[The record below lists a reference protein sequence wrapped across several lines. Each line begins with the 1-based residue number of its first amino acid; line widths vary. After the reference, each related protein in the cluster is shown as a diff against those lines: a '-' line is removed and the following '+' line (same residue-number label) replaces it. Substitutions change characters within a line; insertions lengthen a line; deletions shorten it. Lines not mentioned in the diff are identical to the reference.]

1 MFCDQ
6 YAELHFALPL
16 CHFLAVPLL
25 DFYFT
30 TLAPMTTDNTLST
43 TSHKP
48 RILTGDTPTS
58 TGLHLGHY
66 VGSLE
71 NRLRLQDEYDCYF
84 LIANVHAFT
93 TLADKPADIRANTL
107 GIIKDWLAVGLDP
120 ERSTFVLQSEI
131 PAIAELTFLFAMLI
145 PFNKV
150 MRNPTLKTE
159 IETKGLGETYPFGF
173 PMYAVGQCADIL
185 AFRPELV
192 PVGEDQEAH
201 IEMCRD
207 VALKFNQMYC
217 GVGNR
222 VPAEEHAKANSA
234 GAGGLFPIPRAK
246 IGRVAR
252 LAGLDGVNKMS
263 KSLGNAIFLYD
274 DAKTVQKKLNKITVI
289 VDEAT
294 KRVAQNH
301 VLLQY
306 CDAFLAEDRAKAIR
320 AEYASGKEMMHGHIK
335 AELGE
340 AVNALIE
347 PMRVRRARLE
357 ASPLPGHLGGD
368 EMVIDV
374 IRKGVAKA
382 NVVAEETLHEAKKAM
397 GMGFLKRKIS

>member
-1 MFCDQ
+1 M
-6 YAELHFALPL
+6 
-16 CHFLAVPLL
+16 
-25 DFYFT
+25 
-30 TLAPMTTDNTLST
+30 ST
-43 TSHKP
+43 TQPNPAGKP
-48 RILTGDTPTS
+48 RILTGDTPTH

-93 TLADKPADIRANTL
+93 TLAEKPAEIRANTV
-107 GIIKDWLAVGLDP
+107 GIVKDWLAVGLDP
-120 ERSTFVLQSEI
+120 EKSTFVLQSEI

-207 VALKFNQMYC
+207 VALKFNQLYC

-222 VPAEEHAKANSA
+222 VPAEDHHKS
-234 GAGGLFPIPRAK
+234 GGVFPIPKAK
-246 IGRVAR
+246 VGRIAR
-252 LAGLDGVNKMS
+252 LTGLDGVNKMS

-274 DAKTVQKKLNKITVI
+274 DAKTVQKKINRITVLP
-289 VDEAT
+289 DAAT
-294 KRVAQNH
+294 GLVPQDH

-306 CDAFLAEDRAKAIR
+306 CDAFLPRERAEAIR
-320 AEYASGKEMMHGHIK
+320 ADYAGGKDMMHGHIK

-340 AVNALIE
+340 AINALIE
-347 PMRVRRARLE
+347 PMRARRARLDGPE
-357 ASPLPGHLGGD
+357 GD
-368 EMVIDV
+368 ARVLEV
-374 IRKGVAKA
+374 IRQGIRKA
-382 NVVAEETLHEAKKAM
+382 NVVAEETLAMAKGAM
-397 GMGFLKRKIS
+397 GLGFGARRVEPA

>member
-1 MFCDQ
+1 
-6 YAELHFALPL
+6 
-16 CHFLAVPLL
+16 
-25 DFYFT
+25 
-30 TLAPMTTDNTLST
+30 MTTR
-43 TSHKP
+43 P

-93 TLADKPADIRANTL
+93 TLAEKPAEIRANTL
-107 GIIKDWLAVGLDP
+107 GIVKDWLAVGLDP
-120 ERSTFVLQSEI
+120 DRSTFVLQSEI

-159 IETKGLGETYPFGF
+159 IDSKGLGDTYPFGF

-207 VALKFNQMYC
+207 VALKFNQLYC

-222 VPAEEHAKANSA
+222 IEPKDHVK
-234 GAGGLFPIPRAK
+234 AGGVFPIPAAK
-246 IGRVAR
+246 VGRIGRLV
-252 LAGLDGVNKMS
+252 GTDGTNKMS

-274 DAKTVQKKLNKITVI
+274 TEKQVQKKINGVVTGRPTPTSDIDPKSPLV
-289 VDEAT
+289 
-294 KRVAQNH
+294 
-301 VLLQY
+301 QY
-306 CDAFLAEDRAKAIR
+306 IEAFLPKERAAEIR
-320 AEYASGKEMMHGHIK
+320 AMYASGKEVMDGHIK
-335 AELGE
+335 AEVGAAINTLLAPMRERRAKLETPEGE
-340 AVNALIE
+340 AIVL
-347 PMRVRRARLE
+347 
-357 ASPLPGHLGGD
+357 
-368 EMVIDV
+368 DV
-374 IRKGVAKA
+374 ISKGIKKA
-382 NVVAEETLHEAKKAM
+382 NTVAEETLHAAKASM
-397 GMGFLKRKIS
+397 GLGFGKRTIG

>member
-1 MFCDQ
+1 M
-6 YAELHFALPL
+6 
-16 CHFLAVPLL
+16 
-25 DFYFT
+25 
-30 TLAPMTTDNTLST
+30 ST
-43 TSHKP
+43 TISNASKP

-71 NRLRLQDEYDCYF
+71 NRLALQDSYDCYF

-93 TLADKPADIRANTL
+93 TLAEKPTDIRANTI
-107 GIIKDWLAVGLDP
+107 GIVKDWLAVGLDP
-120 ERSTFVLQSEI
+120 DRSTFVLQSEI

-207 VALKFNQMYC
+207 VALKFNQVYA

-222 VPAEEHAKANSA
+222 VLADDHFKS
-234 GAGGLFPIPRAK
+234 GGVFPIPKAK

-252 LAGLDGVNKMS
+252 LVGIDGTNKMS

-274 DAKTVQKKLNKITVI
+274 DAKTVQKKLNKITTGRQSPTEPGDPTNI
-289 VDEAT
+289 
-294 KRVAQNH
+294 
-301 VLLQY
+301 LMQY
-306 CDAFLAEDRAKAIR
+306 VDAFIGAANPARADELKAK
-320 AEYASGKEMMHGHIK
+320 YAAGDNIGDGHVK

-340 AVNALIE
+340 MINALLE
-347 PMRVRRARLE
+347 PMRARRAKLD
-357 ASPLPGHLGGD
+357 GD
-368 EMVIDV
+368 AGDAIVMDV
-374 IRKGVAKA
+374 IRRGVKKG
-382 NVVAEETLHEAKKAM
+382 NLVAEETLAAAKKAM
-397 GMGFLKRKIS
+397 KLDFAGRTVG